1 MWGSPLKPKREKVV
15 KVISS
20 SQPTKEKEN
29 VLEKFKPI
37 KLSMTKSE
45 AKKILDYKK
54 DLAVQQILWVQNW
67 METLI
72 RERSLPPQLAGADCY
87 SQLCLFLTPPDALNV
102 LKAIRSDFEKVRP
115 VEEKPVDDYSYLN
128 SLELGAYHEHLP
140 PPNKSYHNNPIQDDD
155 L

>member
-1 MWGSPLKPKREKVV
+1 MWGSPLKPKKEKV
-15 KVISS
+15 KVLSS
-20 SQPTKEKEN
+20 SPPTKEKEKM
-29 VLEKFKPI
+29 VEKFKPI

-67 METLI
+67 LETLI
-72 RERSLPPQLAGADCY
+72 RERSLPPQLAGADGY
-87 SQLCLFLTPPDALNV
+87 SQLMLFLNPLDALSV
-102 LKAIRSDFEKVRP
+102 LKQIREDFAKTVPPEKK
-115 VEEKPVDDYSYLN
+115 EADDYSYLS

-140 PPNKSYHNNPIQDDD
+140 LPNKTYHNNPTQDDD